1 MSKILLLIGKSSCK
15 SSEDLVAD
23 LCEKKIPFVY
33 LSQKHLEKDEI
44 SHALYNETGIKRDKF
59 PFSMLINPEFPKSL
73 QFDAIPMGPSRSV
86 IQNVEQYIR
95 NNNEKKLAVPNWTV
109 LDPPIS
115 SNETINAF
123 TNNQHFM
130 FTAGSP
136 EDISDDDEG
145 SDYDDD
151 DDEGSDY
158 DDGNDGGNDGGSND
172 GGSNDGGSND
182 GGGNDGGGGSNDG
195 QLDII
200 SFSPPLSPL
209 SKGPPI
215 PPDDSSPPGDLS
227 EVSPDLDFFT
237 RSKTS

>member
-145 SDYDDD
+145 SDYDD
-151 DDEGSDY
+151 
-158 DDGNDGGNDGGSND
+158 GNDGG
-172 GGSNDGGSND
+172 NDGGSND